1 MRLTKISLTNFRS
14 FKETQTIEIAP
25 VTLLFGPNSVGK
37 SSILMALF
45 YIQQILSK
53 GQCDP
58 HRIESLGDKFVGGFK
73 NLVCGRDI
81 NSSIILKL
89 EYDKLNQIG
98 SSYTYLSDIFSD
110 QIELSMS
117 NPASDTEKVAIEIE
131 ISWSK
136 SENTAYIS
144 RYAIWL
150 NKEFI
155 AEISSDQGLKQP
167 LLTKLN
173 YMHPALIPI
182 DFNDW
187 LVQRFD
193 EGADIHEAWEQDV
206 YNFKGIEVPTHR
218 DISKGAEWPPEGSD
232 EWPDFTEDCFVTQFH
247 ELLNDGRLTSEHEKT
262 GSFLNEIN
270 LVKLLHVPFGIDSR
284 IGALPVLGRP
294 LVSSLN
300 LDEEQENEVV
310 NEILSDIL
318 VAPLDNLLALLN
330 DSLCIGP
337 LRSIP
342 DATSQT
348 NPYPEAKDWHN
359 GLAAWDILAK
369 AELPLLQSIHDW
381 ISDDQKLGL
390 GYGIALKVEKQY
402 SELKSLNSLKG
413 YESIDKQLSQ
423 MITVQLTEGQRKVE
437 FDESKTQFTYA
448 LWDSKNKIDVTA
460 SDVGV
465 GVSQLMPLIVA
476 ALYSKKGLVAIEQPE
491 LHVHP
496 RVQVGVG
503 DLLTQINS
511 PVSFLV
517 ETHSEHLILRILK
530 RIRQTSD
537 TELPE
542 GFKSVKPEDVSVV
555 YLEPSEQGVVASRFD
570 VTDDGDFHKDWPDGF
585 FDERDEELF

>member
-14 FKETQTIEIAP
+14 FKETQIIDLAP

-53 GQCDP
+53 GQCNP
-58 HRIESLGDKFVGGFK
+58 HRIESLGDKFVSGFK
-73 NLVCGRDI
+73 NLVYGRDT
-81 NSSIILKL
+81 NSSIIIKL
-89 EYDKLNQIG
+89 EYDKLGQIG
-98 SSYTYLSDIFSD
+98 SSYTDLIDILSD
-110 QIELSMS
+110 QIELAMNS
-117 NPASDTEKVAIEIE
+117 PATDTETVAIEFE

-136 SENTAYIS
+136 IESIAYIS
-144 RYAIWL
+144 RYSIWL

-155 AEISSDQGLKQP
+155 AELSSDQGLKQS

-173 YMHPALIPI
+173 YLHPLLIPE
-182 DFNDW
+182 DYDDW

-193 EGADIHEAWEQDV
+193 EGMEIHEAWEDDV
-206 YNFKGIEVPTHR
+206 YNFKGIEIPTHR
-218 DISKGAEWPPEGSD
+218 DIAKGAEWPLEGSD

-247 ELLNDGRLTSEHEKT
+247 EMINDSRLTYEHSKE
-262 GSFLNEIN
+262 GDFLNEIN
-270 LVKLLHVPFGIDSR
+270 LVKLLHVPFGIDSK
-284 IGALPVLGRP
+284 IGALPLLGKP
-294 LVSSLN
+294 ILTSLN
-300 LDEEQENEVV
+300 LDVEQENEVV
-310 NEILSDIL
+310 NEVLCDIL
-318 VAPLDNLLALLN
+318 VAPLDNLLTLLN

-337 LRSIP
+337 LRNIP
-342 DATSQT
+342 DATSQI

-390 GYGIALKVEKQY
+390 GYGIALNVKKQY
-402 SELKSLNSLKG
+402 SELKSLNSLNG

-423 MITVQLTEGQRKVE
+423 MITVQLTDGQRKVE
-437 FDESKTQFTYA
+437 FDESKTQYTYA
-448 LWDSKNKIDVTA
+448 LWDLKNKIDVTA

-476 ALYSKKGLVAIEQPE
+476 ALYSKKGLIAIEQPE

-496 RVQVGVG
+496 RVQVGIG
-503 DLLTQINS
+503 DLLTQVDS
-511 PVSFLV
+511 PVNFLV

-530 RIRQTSD
+530 RIRQTTD
-537 TELPE
+537 AELPE
-542 GFKSVKPEDVSVV
+542 GLKPVKPENISVV
-555 YLEPSEQGVVASRFD
+555 YIEPSDNGAKVRKIEVN
-570 VTDDGDFHKDWPDGF
+570 DDGEFKGKWPQGF
-585 FDERDEELF
+585 FSERREELM